1 MKTTRTFWIT
11 AIILTVLGFISLS
24 SKHSAGCFLQSF
36 DDEEDDV
43 QVPR

>member
-11 AIILTVLGFISLS
+11 AIILAVLGLISLN
-24 SKHSAGCFLQSF
+24 KHSAGCFLMSF

>member
-11 AIILTVLGFISLS
+11 VIILTVLGFISL